1 MTHDTFRKLD
11 GYKKISEGTEKYSK
25 QSVTNGSL
33 EDMTGVMG
41 RGCDASHVLV
51 VPPTDPVFQ

>member
-1 MTHDTFRKLD
+1 MTHDTIRKLE
-11 GYKKISEGTEKYSK
+11 GYKKISEATEKYSN

-51 VPPTDPVFQ
+51 VPPTDPGFR